1 MEQTTSKSTYFG
13 NLECSEAGKHFATTL
28 VPARKVRR
36 IEFRDPYLET
46 SAPGQERAGRSVSKN
61 SGRVYRAQ
69 DIPIL
74 VRQAPTAKTVSFS
87 RQSPQVETPSKA
99 VSVRIHKPFV
109 KRHDPAKELQRTTK
123 DIRGAQAQIGHDAN
137 TPDRSMVSHC
147 RTTLS

>member
-1 MEQTTSKSTYFG
+1 MEQTTSKSTYFR

-36 IEFRDPYLET
+36 IEFQDPNLET

-74 VRQAPTAKTVSFS
+74 VRQAPMAKTVSFP
-87 RQSPQVETPSKA
+87 RQSPQVETPSKIA

-109 KRHDPAKELQRTTK
+109 KRHDSARNSTHHQRHPWRT
-123 DIRGAQAQIGHDAN
+123 G
-137 TPDRSMVSHC
+137 PDRS
-147 RTTLS
+147 